1 MRDGIRHG
9 CCRSVAATDSCCCA
23 VMPDIPSVRLV
34 HPVEVNE
41 IFPTLPAAL
50 RDELRVDG
58 FEFYDCPDAN
68 AAA

>member
-1 MRDGIRHG
+1 
-9 CCRSVAATDSCCCA
+9 
-23 VMPDIPSVRLV
+23 MPDIPSVRLV

-58 FEFYDCPDAN
+58 FEFYDWPDAN